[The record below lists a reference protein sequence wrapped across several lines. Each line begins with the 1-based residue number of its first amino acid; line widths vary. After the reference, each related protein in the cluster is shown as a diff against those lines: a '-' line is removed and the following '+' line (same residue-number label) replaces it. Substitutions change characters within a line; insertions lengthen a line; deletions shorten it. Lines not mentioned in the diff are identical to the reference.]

1 MEPAE
6 NARRSTIEDAWK
18 IHAALVEWT
27 GKVDAKASFAL
38 TLESAV
44 LAAVV
49 AFSSPGRP
57 LGALSGSGTVCAY
70 RAGVVALVL
79 AAVCAVVAVIPRVRF
94 WATLSEWEAN
104 VIFFGHVRHW
114 RDSAA
119 LAAALEQRDMLD
131 VLARQHIA
139 MSKIAW
145 SKHVWVQGSLVLAVV
160 GSALVGAAGVFGA

>member
-1 MEPAE
+1 MEPSAVG
-6 NARRSTIEDAWK
+6 RRATIEDAWK
-18 IHAALVEWT
+18 IHAALVDWT

-38 TLESAV
+38 TLESAA

-49 AFSSPGRP
+49 AFSSSGRP
-57 LGALSGSGTVCAY
+57 LGALSGAGTLLAY
-70 RAGVVALVL
+70 RAGVVALVV
-79 AAVCAVVAVIPRVRF
+79 AAVCAVAAVIPRVRF
-94 WATLSEWEAN
+94 WATLSEWETN

-114 RDSAA
+114 SDSAA

-145 SKHVWVQGSLVLAVV
+145 SKHLWVQFSLALAVL
-160 GSALVGAAGVFGA
+160 GSALVGGAGVFGA